1 MAILPRGIPYLLVL
15 CRGVLS
21 SPLNPMEMA
30 VMPEETLIARRP
42 RQNTGLADYLREPFS
57 RLRGEMDRMFDEFP
71 PRFPATNLGVRYLAS
86 LPVPAL
92 EMKETDDE
100 YRLSVEVPGVA
111 QEDIELSVEND
122 TLVLKGE
129 KKEEREEKERD
140 YTFSERSYGAFERRV
155 SLPADAKPDAIEANT
170 DNGVI
175 KIVIP
180 RDKEASPKKRKI
192 EISKP
197 A

>member
-1 MAILPRGIPYLLVL
+1 
-15 CRGVLS
+15 
-21 SPLNPMEMA
+21 
-30 VMPEETLIARRP
+30 MPEDTLLAKRP
-42 RQNTGLADYLREPFS
+42 RQNTGLSDYLREPFS

-71 PRFPATNLGVRYLAS
+71 PRFPATNLGIRYLAS

-111 QEDIELSVEND
+111 PDDIELSVED
-122 TLVLKGE
+122 DILVLKGE

-140 YTFSERSYGAFERRV
+140 YSFSERSYGAFERRV

-170 DNGVI
+170 ENGVI

-180 RDKEASPKKRKI
+180 RDQDVPAKKRKI
-192 EISKP
+192 EISTP
-197 A
+197 T